1 MLLERTRQLL
11 DRLLAKKAPQ
21 SFDEGVQSTLDGRS
35 AVALAEA
42 LICEAAGLGG
52 PAPEDRE
59 ARLLL
64 EALTMRPAG
73 TAQASLRQDLLD
85 PGDGPRG
92 ALAGALGMA
101 LSGLRTTAFL
111 NGRDLPGLSDLLSQA
126 AGLQAP
132 LVLHAGLS
140 AIGGPTRALGDGHD
154 GYHTI
159 SHTGVVQ
166 LFAKDPQQAVD
177 FALIARRI
185 TETALVPV
193 LVAIDDEATGQQASD
208 LLLPTAA
215 TVQQYLG
222 QPDDFV
228 DSPNPAQALLF
239 GARRRRVV
247 RWHDLDRP
255 LLMGAAQGAES
266 WPLTRAARQV
276 FVDAEL
282 PEIIRSALEAFAS
295 QTGRSYGPLFHDQT
309 QGADLVLVCQ
319 GSLQETALS
328 CAKQLTSRTKKKVG
342 VLGLHM
348 LRPWPGDE
356 ITTALGSCRAVLTLE
371 RTDNALGSSPP
382 LSDAMR
388 QIIQRATTG
397 SAAWSAKNRPTLYS
411 ARFGHGAPANPAD
424 LLLHAEQV
432 LNGEAAPDVYLGL
445 EVTPDASAWPKRQAM
460 QDALPTQNHV
470 SALRAPRPGAEPGT
484 SAVHTVPGPVRQI
497 RQLDPTLSGLPRFW
511 DQVGGLYAA
520 GAQRSLGLD
529 PFLATGTVPV
539 LSASFKDVSP
549 LRSQL
554 PELQPDRCTG
564 CGVCWSTC
572 PEGAINVSALSP
584 AELLEAGMQAASKA
598 GHPTQALRPLIKRIA
613 KAALRAAA
621 EDPSLSTAGAL
632 FRAVFDPILEKAA
645 ADEAKYA
652 ALEVAFASSVAQ
664 IEDLPISATD
674 LLFHD
679 PRTKAPGAGHLLS
692 LSIDADT
699 CKGCGLCVAA
709 CDDQALIAEPDNE
722 ARTEQARKLKQ
733 QWLRLPDTSGALI
746 DQMSAATLM
755 GPLAA
760 NLMSKHAVGLVGGDE
775 VEPGSGERQAL
786 RLVLAEA
793 EAERQRALSHQVHQ
807 LNDLQDKLSSKIQ
820 ALLSAVL
827 PVQDLQALSEGLKGL
842 AKHEVNLSNLSERM
856 AGAVDG
862 GHVDA
867 AFLQRLTEAA
877 NSLADLRYT
886 LQEGRQGLGRARF
899 GLVLCEGTFAEGL
912 TRFPYNP
919 FTAPVVAASP
929 RSAARMARGLFEGQL
944 ASAHAVVAAIHDAQQ
959 LLGLKDKLPFDDVPR
974 AALPFDSW
982 SPEARSMVPPVFVIG
997 DEATLG
1003 EAELG
1008 SLLALLGTERP
1019 FKVVVLAD
1027 PGRRLGPGGGAPP
1040 PDLGML
1046 AIAHRQALVV
1056 QSSVAF
1062 PKHFGPAVHTALHY
1076 DGPALL
1082 HLYAPSPQ
1090 RDGIAPDASLALA
1103 RLAVQSRTFPLFTYD
1118 PRRAGVLGARVDLS
1132 GNPEPKAPWY
1142 EGPEGPIT
1150 PAHWLI
1156 AQRRFD
1162 AHFEPADGAA
1172 PTVQAW
1178 LSAASPASAPA
1189 VGRDNG
1195 ERVSPSPRLLSAIR
1209 RWAGAWQALQEIAG
1223 EVTPFTAQVEADAEA
1238 RLRAE
1243 HEAQIAA
1250 LNTAHA
1256 EALQT
1261 LQASQEQR
1269 TAHQV
1274 TDRLMQLAGYE
1285 GLGRSP
1291 KS

>member
-11 DRLLAKKAPQ
+11 DRLLADKAPQ
-21 SFDEGVQSTLDGRS
+21 SFDEGVPSTLDGRS

-64 EALTMRPAG
+64 EALTMRTSG
-73 TAQASLRQDLLD
+73 TAQPSLREDLLD

-111 NGRDLPGLSDLLSQA
+111 NGRDLPGLSDLLTQA

-159 SHTGVVQ
+159 SNTGVVQ

-193 LVAIDDEATGQQASD
+193 LVAIDDEATGQQASE

-215 TVQQYLG
+215 TVRQYLG
-222 QPDDFV
+222 QPNDFI
-228 DSPNPAQALLF
+228 DSPSPAQALLF

-255 LLMGAAQGAES
+255 LLIGAAQGPES
-266 WPLTRAARQV
+266 WPLTRASRQA

-282 PEIIRSALEAFAS
+282 PEMIKAALEAFSAR
-295 QTGRSYGPLFHDQT
+295 TGRSYGPLFDKQT
-309 QGADLVLVCQ
+309 KGADLVLVCQ
-319 GSLQETALS
+319 GSLQDLAVR
-328 CAKQLTSRTKKKVG
+328 CAAQLNRETKKKVG

-348 LRPWPGDE
+348 LRPWPAE
-356 ITTALGSCRAVLTLE
+356 PLMAALSRCRAVLTLE
-371 RTDNALGSSPP
+371 RADNPLGSSPA
-382 LSDAMR
+382 LTDAMR
-388 QIIQRATTG
+388 QLLQQSPAG
-397 SAAWSAKNRPTLYS
+397 SPARSVKAQPALYS
-411 ARFGHGAPANPAD
+411 ARFGHGSPANPAD
-424 LLLHAEQV
+424 LLLHAKHV
-432 LNGEAAPDVYLGL
+432 LAGKAAFDVYLGL
-445 EVTPDASAWPKRQAM
+445 EVAPDASAWPKRQAM
-460 QDALPTQNHV
+460 QDTLPTQSSV
-470 SALRAPRPGAEPGT
+470 SALRAPRPQEDGGPNAT
-484 SAVHTVPGPVRQI
+484 NSVPGPVRQI
-497 RQLDPTLSGLPRFW
+497 SQLDPTLSGLPRFW
-511 DQVGGLYAA
+511 DQIGGLYAA
-520 GAQRSLGLD
+520 GAQQSLGLD
-529 PFLATGTVPV
+529 PFLATGAVPV
-539 LSASFKDVSP
+539 LSASFRDVSHV
-549 LRSQL
+549 RTQL
-554 PELQPDRCTG
+554 PELNPERCTG

-572 PEGAINVSALSP
+572 PEGAIAVSALSP
-584 AELLEAGMQAASKA
+584 AELLEAGMHAASKA
-598 GHPTQALRPLIKRIA
+598 GHASQALRPFIKKIA
-613 KAALRAAA
+613 KAALRAASQ
-621 EDPSLSTAGAL
+621 DPSLSTAGRL
-632 FRAVFDPILEKAA
+632 FHAVFGPILEKAGPDA
-645 ADEAKYA
+645 PRRA
-652 ALEVAFASSVAQ
+652 ALEVAFVTSVAQ
-664 IEDLPISATD
+664 IEDLTISATD

-679 PRTKAPGAGHLLS
+679 PRANAPEAGHLLS
-692 LSIDADT
+692 LSVDPDT

-709 CDDQALIAEPDNE
+709 CDDEALTAEPDSE
-722 ARTEQARKLKQ
+722 MRTAHARKLKQ
-733 QWLRLPDTSGALI
+733 QGLRLPDTSGALI
-746 DQMSAATLM
+746 DQMSAAALM

-760 NLMSKHAVGLVGGDE
+760 NLMSKHALGLVGGDD

-807 LNDLQDKLSSKIQ
+807 LSDLQDKLSSKIQ
-820 ALLSAVL
+820 SLLSAVL
-827 PVQDLQALSEGLKGL
+827 PVHDLQALSAGLRGL

-877 NSLADLRYT
+877 NNLADLRYT
-886 LQEGRQGLGRARF
+886 LQQGRQGLGRARY

-944 ASAHAVVAAIHDAQQ
+944 AAAHTVVAAIHDAQQ
-959 LLGLKDKLPFDDVPR
+959 LLELKDKLPFDGIPP
-974 AALPFDSW
+974 APLPFDSW
-982 SPEARSMVPPVFVIG
+982 SPEAKSMVPPVFVIG

-1008 SLLALLGTERP
+1008 SLMALLGTERP

-1062 PKHFGPAVHTALHY
+1062 PKHFGPAVHAALHY
-1076 DGPALL
+1076 GGPALL

-1118 PRRAGVLGARVDLS
+1118 PRRAGVLGARVDLT
-1132 GNPEPKAPWY
+1132 GNPEPKAPWH
-1142 EGPEGPIT
+1142 EGPDGPFT
-1150 PAHWLI
+1150 PAHWLA

-1162 AHFEPADGAA
+1162 AHFEAADEAA
-1172 PTVQAW
+1172 PSLQAW
-1178 LSAASPASAPA
+1178 LSSPSPTSRPA
-1189 VGRDNG
+1189 VRRDDG
-1195 ERVSPSPRLLSAIR
+1195 ERVSPSPRLLSATQ

-1223 EVTPFTAQVEADAEA
+1223 EVTPFTAQVEAEAEA
-1238 RLRAE
+1238 RLRAQHKTE
-1243 HEAQIAA
+1243 IEA
-1250 LNTAHA
+1250 LSKAHA
-1256 EALQT
+1256 EALRT
-1261 LQASQEQR
+1261 LKASQQQR

-1274 TDRLMQLAGYE
+1274 TDRLMQLAGYD
-1285 GLGRSP
+1285 GAGRSP